1 MQPISK
7 EEYERQLL
15 PRKVV
20 EATDDRSLLDILNKY
35 DSEEWSI
42 ESVAG
47 CSNASCIAKA
57 DADEREGKA

>member
-1 MQPISK
+1 
-7 EEYERQLL
+7 
-15 PRKVV
+15 V